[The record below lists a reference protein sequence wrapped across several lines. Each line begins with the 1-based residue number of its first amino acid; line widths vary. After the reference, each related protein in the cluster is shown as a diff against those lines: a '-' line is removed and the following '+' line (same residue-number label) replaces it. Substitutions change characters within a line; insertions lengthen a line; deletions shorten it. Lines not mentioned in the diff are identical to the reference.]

1 MIIKRST
8 AAAVPPGPGPGTLV
22 GGAAS
27 LFAKS
32 PDVVVIADTA
42 GTIVYGNGANDL
54 PVGAAEARKRVLM
67 TGTMERAELAG
78 RATDG
83 APGWMLLTTHPI
95 LAGDALL
102 GVLQQ
107 GTDLTERR
115 REEERL
121 RRTEALMIDTQGVA
135 QIGIWEWDITQPHAI
150 WSPGLYVIYGLTP
163 ETYTPSYE
171 EYLKR
176 VHPEDRQRVVDAT
189 NKVFHQHEPYSH
201 DERIYRADGTI
212 RYLHTWAFPVLDAEG
227 KLLRLMGVCQ
237 DITDRKQAENALAEH
252 AADLARS
259 NAELERFAYAASH
272 DLQEPL
278 RSIASFVQLLERR
291 YRGRLDTDADEAIR
305 FAVEGVKRMK
315 TLIDDTLEY
324 SRVRNRELAPTS
336 FPLTEAVRRAIA
348 ALKASIDDT
357 GATVRFGELP
367 GVRAEPALVASLLQ
381 NLVSNAIKFRGA
393 AAPEIHVEAWPPD
406 GAMVHIVVRDN
417 GLGVPPAQ
425 RERVFEIFQRLDP
438 DKPGTGI
445 GLPICRKVVERHG
458 GRIWIEGPEGPG
470 TEVHFTL
477 PAAI

>member
-1 MIIKRST
+1 MTATRS
-8 AAAVPPGPGPGTLV
+8 AEAAVPPGPGPETLV
-22 GGAAS
+22 AVAAT

-32 PDVVVIADTA
+32 PDVVVIADRA
-42 GTIVYGNGANDL
+42 GTIIYGNGANDL
-54 PVGAAEARKRVLM
+54 PAGAAEARQRVLM
-67 TGTMERAELAG
+67 TGAMERIELAA

-83 APGWMLLTTHPI
+83 SPGWMLLTTHPI
-95 LAGDALL
+95 LAGGALL

-107 GTDLTERR
+107 GTDLSERR

-121 RRTEALMIDTQGVA
+121 RRSEALMIDTQGVA

-163 ETYTPSYE
+163 ESYTPSYE

-176 VHPEDRQRVVDAT
+176 VHPEDRQRVMDAT

-212 RYLHTWAFPVLDAEG
+212 RYLHTWAFPVLDPDG
-227 KLLRLMGVCQ
+227 TLLRLMGVCQ
-237 DITDRKQAENALAEH
+237 DITDRKLAENAVAEN

-291 YRGRLDTDADEAIR
+291 YRGKLDADADEAIH

-315 TLIDDTLEY
+315 ALIDDTLEY
-324 SRVRNRELAPTS
+324 SRVRNRDIVPTA
-336 FPLTEAVRRAIA
+336 FPLAEAVRRAVA
-348 ALKASIDDT
+348 ALKASIDES
-357 GATVRFGELP
+357 GAAIHVGELP
-367 GVRAEPALVASLLQ
+367 GVRAEPALVTSLVQ
-381 NLVSNAIKFRGA
+381 NLVANAIKFRGGGG
-393 AAPEIHVEAWPPD
+393 PGGPVEARPPE
-406 GAMVHIVVRDN
+406 GAMAHVVVRDN
-417 GLGVPPAQ
+417 GAGVPEAQ
-425 RERVFEIFQRLDP
+425 RERVFEMFQRLDP

-458 GRIWIEGPEGPG
+458 GRIWIEGPAGGG

-477 PAAI
+477 PAVT